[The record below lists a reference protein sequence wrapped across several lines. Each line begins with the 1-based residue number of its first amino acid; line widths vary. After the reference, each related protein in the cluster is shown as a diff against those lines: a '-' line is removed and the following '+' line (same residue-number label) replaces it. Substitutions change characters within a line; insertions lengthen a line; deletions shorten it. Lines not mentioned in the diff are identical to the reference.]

1 MGTLYDAPEVA
12 DVAPAAMIRPDALV
26 LCYPVSAAH
35 GRTHE
40 DSFTNLCGQDQAL
53 KDRLS
58 LDRLVR
64 RDMMP
69 VFLWHT
75 RTDDSV
81 PVDGTM
87 RLALALAEQD
97 VPFALHVFA
106 AGRHGLATAD
116 DLVYRRDNLPPV
128 SDGVRDWPELAVRF
142 LWEHV
147 GVTLYETIMGFLLGT
162 GLGIL
167 LAVLLWW
174 LPFVNEVMDPY
185 LVVLN
190 ALPKIALGPV
200 LIVWIGAGMGS
211 IIVMAV
217 LISLVVTTVTVL
229 SGFTAAAE
237 EKQFLMRTLGATK
250 AQTFL
255 KVVLPAGVPHMMS
268 ALKISVGMSW
278 VGVIV
283 GEYLVSKSGLGYLI
297 VYGGQVF
304 KLDLVMASVVI
315 LCLLYGAVALLEKR
329 FQKA

>member
-1 MGTLYDAPEVA
+1 MNYSKEH
-12 DVAPAAMIRPDALV
+12 AAYLRAIRTHGWTVGLCRVLV
-26 LCYPVSAAH
+26 LVLLLGVWELGARLGWFDVFILSSPSRVLSAI
-35 GRTHE
+35 GRLWGE
-40 DSFTNLCGQDQAL
+40 G
-53 KDRLS
+53 S
-58 LDRLVR
+58 L
-64 RDMMP
+64 
-69 VFLWHT
+69 FL
-75 RTDDSV
+75 
-81 PVDGTM
+81 
-87 RLALALAEQD
+87 
-97 VPFALHVFA
+97 
-106 AGRHGLATAD
+106 
-116 DLVYRRDNLPPV
+116 
-128 SDGVRDWPELAVRF
+128 
-142 LWEHV
+142 HV

-229 SGFTAAAE
+229 SGFTAATTE
-237 EKQFLMRTLGATK
+237 RQFLMRTLGATK

-315 LCLLYGAVALLEKR
+315 LCVLAALMYGAVALLEKR
-329 FQKA
+329 FRK

>member
-1 MGTLYDAPEVA
+1 MTRYSKEHMAYLKSLRIHRRAV
-12 DVAPAAMIRPDALV
+12 ILTRALV
-26 LCYPVSAAH
+26 LVLFLGLWELGA
-35 GRTHE
+35 
-40 DSFTNLCGQDQAL
+40 
-53 KDRLS
+53 RLS
-58 LDRLVR
+58 WFDVFILSSPSRVLAAIGRLWGEGSL
-64 RDMMP
+64 
-69 VFLWHT
+69 FLHI
-75 RTDDSV
+75 
-81 PVDGTM
+81 
-87 RLALALAEQD
+87 
-97 VPFALHVFA
+97 
-106 AGRHGLATAD
+106 
-116 DLVYRRDNLPPV
+116 
-128 SDGVRDWPELAVRF
+128 
-142 LWEHV
+142 
-147 GVTLYETIMGFLLGT
+147 GVTLYETVMGFLLGT
-162 GLGIL
+162 ILGIL
-167 LAVLLWW
+167 LAVILWW

-304 KLDLVMASVVI
+304 KLDLVMASVAI
-315 LCLLYGAVALLEKR
+315 LCLLAALMYGGVALLEKR
-329 FQKA
+329 FHRG

>member
-1 MGTLYDAPEVA
+1 MRTYSKEHMAYLTA
-12 DVAPAAMIRPDALV
+12 IRNHRRGV
-26 LCYPVSAAH
+26 
-35 GRTHE
+35 
-40 DSFTNLCGQDQAL
+40 
-53 KDRLS
+53 RLS
-58 LDRLVR
+58 RAFVLIL
-64 RDMMP
+64 
-69 VFLWHT
+69 F
-75 RTDDSV
+75 
-81 PVDGTM
+81 
-87 RLALALAEQD
+87 
-97 VPFALHVFA
+97 
-106 AGRHGLATAD
+106 
-116 DLVYRRDNLPPV
+116 V
-128 SDGVRDWPELAVRF
+128 S
-142 LWEHV
+142 LWELGARLNWFDVFILSCPSRVMAAIGRLWGEGSLFLHV
-147 GVTLYETIMGFLLGT
+147 GVTLYETMMGFLLGT

-167 LAVLLWW
+167 LAVILWW

-229 SGFTAAAE
+229 SGFTAAAA
-237 EKQFLMRTLGATK
+237 EKQFLMRTLGAGK
-250 AQTFL
+250 GQTFM

-315 LCLLYGAVALLEKR
+315 LCVLAALMYGGVALLEKR
-329 FQKA
+329 FQK